1 MIRKFSA
8 VKRELC
14 DIGFQHSRNLVFP
27 QSIAGLQQDF
37 GVFFA
42 EGFISHLLKN
52 SEHGPVIHVVP
63 VDHGILALCGTIP
76 LKKDASGSA
85 PFYLVGT
92 PQIVFG
98 IVSAALQNRVIHT
111 GAGNRNPAFD
121 VRVFSLQSG
130 KVHKGFRFRLFFPSR

>member
-76 LKKDASGSA
+76 LKKEASGSA
-85 PFYLVGT
+85 PFSLVGT
-92 PQIVFG
+92 PQIALVGFFVDFA
-98 IVSAALQNRVIHT
+98 VSYT
-111 GAGNRNPAFD
+111 GKSSGTGESFPEPANTGEQ
-121 VRVFSLQSG
+121 VNISY
-130 KVHKGFRFRLFFPSR
+130 GFLYHAPYLV